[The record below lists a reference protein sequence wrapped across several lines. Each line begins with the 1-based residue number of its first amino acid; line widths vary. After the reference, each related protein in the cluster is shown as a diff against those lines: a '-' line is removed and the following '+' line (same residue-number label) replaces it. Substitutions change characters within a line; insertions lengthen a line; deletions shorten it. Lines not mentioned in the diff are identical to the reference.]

1 MAATE
6 KNDVMNL
13 ITPMLLRFFMTMYQ
27 TESTSILIITERMQV
42 IDISKHSIVYS
53 MEKNY
58 SWIFEKVWVIA
69 MNKIKVIIAD
79 ESRIIREWLCGV
91 INKLILL
98 FGVKIC

>member
-1 MAATE
+1 
-6 KNDVMNL
+6 
-13 ITPMLLRFFMTMYQ
+13 
-27 TESTSILIITERMQV
+27 
-42 IDISKHSIVYS
+42 
-53 MEKNY
+53 
-58 SWIFEKVWVIA
+58 